1 MFHITSDEDIYA
13 LGEEERLMRTS
24 PQMQI
29 KEKRKV
35 IIEQLE
41 LICPCQTEM
50 DFHLL
55 QDLENADKFIVEA
68 YLKIGKSEIERLNY
82 NSKKIK
88 EAMIMAD
95 FNKKVRGNEV
105 QKLMAN
111 SFSVAQWYSASY
123 IKSEILRIFG
133 LVGLKPK
140 KAVTSNTITDFFE
153 AEKKEHKKKK
163 GYLLVRSRIL

>member
-1 MFHITSDEDIYA
+1 M
-13 LGEEERLMRTS
+13 
-24 PQMQI
+24 
-29 KEKRKV
+29 K
-35 IIEQLE
+35 
-41 LICPCQTEM
+41 
-50 DFHLL
+50 
-55 QDLENADKFIVEA
+55 
-68 YLKIGKSEIERLNY
+68 
-82 NSKKIK
+82 
-88 EAMIMAD
+88 MAD

-111 SFSVAQWYSASY
+111 SFSVGQWYSASY